1 VNDQVAEPA
10 SSGRNSTANADP
22 RPPRRVGLLAVTAV
36 LALVIDV
43 VTKVIAVAQLEGERP
58 VRLLGGA
65 VYLVLFRNSGAAFS
79 MVTGLTWLLTLIAIV
94 VVVVI
99 IRLAPKLRSFGWAI
113 GLGLVLG
120 GASGNL
126 IDRLFRAPG
135 PLRGH
140 VVDFVSVFAPNG
152 AVFPV
157 FNAADSAIVVGGLLL
172 MLLAVLGHDY
182 DGTRHRAGSRA
193 GPPRRDRPRDQ
204 RLDDERP
211 DDERPDARPER
222 AE

>member
-1 VNDQVAEPA
+1 MTDQVAEPA
-10 SSGRNSTANADP
+10 STDENGTPGGDLRP
-22 RPPRRVGLLAVTAV
+22 RRRVGLLAVTALFA
-36 LALVIDV
+36 LAVDI
-43 VTKVIAVAQLEGERP
+43 VTKVTAVAQLEGERP

-79 MVTGLTWLLTLIAIV
+79 MVTGLTWLLTLIAIT

-99 IRLAPKLRSFGWAI
+99 IRLASKLRSASWAI

-126 IDRLFRAPG
+126 VDRLLRAPG

-140 VVDFVSVFAPNG
+140 VVDFVSVFAPDG
-152 AVFPV
+152 SFFPV

-182 DGTRHRAGSRA
+182 DGTRHGSR
-193 GPPRRDRPRDQ
+193 
-204 RLDDERP
+204 
-211 DDERPDARPER
+211 PEPKS